1 MIKAYIDASTKGNP
15 GPSGG
20 GIVLVGDNLYLQK
33 TVILSTLTNHQAEFA
48 VLIALLE
55 YLIQKEKTQETIF
68 IFTDSKILAE
78 TIEKDYTKNKDF
90 IDYLT
95 KIQELLT
102 LFKLVIVQWIPENK
116 NKGADHLAR
125 QALQK
130 SLKLQNRRQ

>member
-33 TVILSTLTNHQAEFA
+33 NVILSTLTNHQAEFA

>member
-102 LFKLVIVQWIPENK
+102 LFELVIVQWIPENK
-116 NKGADHLAR
+116 NKGADHIAR

>member
-33 TVILSTLTNHQAEFA
+33 TVILPTLTNHQAEFA
-48 VLIALLE
+48 VFLALLE
-55 YLIQKEKTQETIF
+55 YLVQKEKTQETIF

-102 LFKLVIVQWIPENK
+102 LFELVIVQWIPEDK
-116 NKGADHLAR
+116 NKGADHIAR

>member
-33 TVILSTLTNHQAEFA
+33 NVILSTLTNHQAEFA
-48 VLIALLE
+48 VLLALLE

>member
-33 TVILSTLTNHQAEFA
+33 TVILPILTNHQAEFA
-48 VLIALLE
+48 VLLALLE
-55 YLIQKEKTQETIF
+55 YLIQEEKTQETIF

-102 LFKLVIVQWIPENK
+102 LFKLVIIQWIPENK
-116 NKGADHLAR
+116 NKGADHIAR